1 MVSAFGSGK
10 PAKSER
16 WITVFP
22 RFDRGNLA
30 RLGALD
36 PGKRTQ
42 WVVKD
47 PRNPTGALF
56 IELVAAVDRLTI
68 VTGHRVQVV
77 RYHYDSALPHGG
89 LRQFFVCCGLEVLA
103 PPRSCERICRT
114 LYFDQHWGCRTC
126 LNLRYPT
133 DSTPASR
140 VLAVHQIAD
149 LKRGLLETRP
159 GSRRW
164 KDLLAQIAQ
173 RHAILT
179 ADVARVRRDLW
190 RRLKNDYRR

>member
-1 MVSAFGSGK
+1 MVAAFGSGK

-22 RFDRGNLA
+22 RFDRGTLA
-30 RLGALD
+30 RLGALQ

-42 WVVKD
+42 WVLKE
-47 PRNPTGALF
+47 RQGAAPPVR
-56 IELVAAVDRLTI
+56 IELAALPDGLVIT
-68 VTGHRVQVV
+68 TGDLVQVA
-77 RYHYDSALPHGG
+77 RYHYDKVPCGSQ
-89 LRQFFVCCGLEVLA
+89 RQFFRCPV
-103 PPRSCERICRT
+103 CERVCRT
-114 LYFDQHWGCRTC
+114 LYLDQRWGCRVC
-126 LNLRYPT
+126 LNLRYWT

-140 VLAVHQIAD
+140 VLAVHQIAN
-149 LKRGLLETRP
+149 LQRGLLETRP

-164 KDLLAQIAQ
+164 KDLLARIAQ

-179 ADVARVRRDLW
+179 ADVARVRRDLR